1 MLRHLAAMGTV
12 RETGPNTFAPTAFSN
27 SFTEPAYRDTLLF
40 IEDNFQPVHIGLP
53 SFFKENGYKLPT
65 TGVDSPFQH
74 TYQCKGQHMFEYF
87 QKSAPL
93 MGQRFASMM
102 DAWSKG
108 RPRWFQ
114 EEYYP
119 VRERLLAG
127 AKEGEPFL
135 VDIGG
140 GSGHDIEGLK
150 EHFADDIHGKLVLQD
165 RPEIIDIAQV
175 SPQIEKM
182 GHDFLTEQPVKGE
195 NLPIDD
201 ALLIR

>member
-27 SFTEPAYRDTLLF
+27 SFTEPAYRESLLF
-40 IEDNFQPVHIGLP
+40 IEDNFQPVHISLP

-74 TYQCKGQHMFEYF
+74 TFQCKGQHMFEYF

-93 MGQRFASMM
+93 MGHRFASMM
-102 DAWSKG
+102 NAWSKG

-119 VRERLLAG
+119 VRERLLGG
-127 AKEGEPFL
+127 ANEGEPFL
-135 VDIGG
+135 VDVGG

-150 EHFADDIHGKLVLQD
+150 EHFGSDIHGKLVLQD
-165 RPEIIDIAQV
+165 RPEIVDTAQV

-195 NLPIDD
+195 NLRIDD
-201 ALLIR
+201 VLLIR